1 MNWSSF
7 KYLVKQGWHNMVAN
21 RLMTVASLGVLT
33 ACLVITGIA
42 GILSVSVSNFVQ
54 SLGDK
59 DMIEVFISDE
69 ATDEQIEAWSQ
80 QLPQLA
86 NVASCTFIS
95 KAQAVEDMKAEMG
108 EYADVLQ
115 DYEGEGNEA
124 NPLPASFRIYVTDIA
139 LLNDT
144 VAAIQQ
150 VGGDLFYRINSP
162 TELGDILVQ
171 MRRVVN
177 IAGWGLVA
185 VLGIVSVVIIS
196 NTIRLTVF
204 ARRREINI
212 MKFVG
217 ATNAFIRMPFF
228 VEGMTVGALAGLL
241 STVLVGGAY
250 FGALQALAQPG
261 AMWLDEFTQCLY
273 PFSVVILPLAG
284 IFILFGMFIGSAGC
298 AFSIRKH
305 LKV

>member
-1 MNWSSF
+1 M
-7 KYLVKQGWHNMVAN
+7 
-21 RLMTVASLGVLT
+21 
-33 ACLVITGIA
+33 
-42 GILSVSVSNFVQ
+42 
-54 SLGDK
+54 
-59 DMIEVFISDE
+59 
-69 ATDEQIEAWSQ
+69 
-80 QLPQLA
+80 
-86 NVASCTFIS
+86 
-95 KAQAVEDMKAEMG
+95 
-108 EYADVLQ
+108 
-115 DYEGEGNEA
+115 
-124 NPLPASFRIYVTDIA
+124 TDIA

-177 IAGWGLVA
+177 VAGWGLVA

-204 ARRREINI
+204 ARRKEINI

-228 VEGMTVGALAGLL
+228 VEGMTVGALAGLI

-250 FGALQALAQPG
+250 FAALKALAQPG

-273 PFSVVILPLAG
+273 PFHVVILPLAG

-298 AFSIRKH
+298 AFSIRK
-305 LKV
+305 LLSSANTSDATDQLLSLMSKTNTNRDFTTRMRDWMNLYERQGYTFGSQVGGRFEKN

>member
-1 MNWSSF
+1 M
-7 KYLVKQGWHNMVAN
+7 
-21 RLMTVASLGVLT
+21 
-33 ACLVITGIA
+33 
-42 GILSVSVSNFVQ
+42 
-54 SLGDK
+54 
-59 DMIEVFISDE
+59 
-69 ATDEQIEAWSQ
+69 
-80 QLPQLA
+80 
-86 NVASCTFIS
+86 
-95 KAQAVEDMKAEMG
+95 
-108 EYADVLQ
+108 
-115 DYEGEGNEA
+115 
-124 NPLPASFRIYVTDIA
+124 TDIA

-228 VEGMTVGALAGLL
+228 VEGMTVGALAGPI
-241 STVLVGGAY
+241 STVLWGCAY
-250 FGALQALAQPG
+250 FAALAQPS

>member
-115 DYEGEGNEA
+115 
-124 NPLPASFRIYVTDIA
+124 
-139 LLNDT
+139 
-144 VAAIQQ
+144 
-150 VGGDLFYRINSP
+150 
-162 TELGDILVQ
+162 
-171 MRRVVN
+171 VVN

-250 FGALQALAQPG
+250 FGALQALAQPS

>member
-1 MNWSSF
+1 
-7 KYLVKQGWHNMVAN
+7 
-21 RLMTVASLGVLT
+21 
-33 ACLVITGIA
+33 
-42 GILSVSVSNFVQ
+42 
-54 SLGDK
+54 
-59 DMIEVFISDE
+59 
-69 ATDEQIEAWSQ
+69 
-80 QLPQLA
+80 
-86 NVASCTFIS
+86 
-95 KAQAVEDMKAEMG
+95 MKAEMG

-250 FGALQALAQPG
+250 FGALQALAQPS

>member
-228 VEGMTVGALAGLL
+228 VEGMTVGALAGLFTGVVHVRLKVRDLLAGRPWHSPAPCGWMNLPNACTRSAWLFCRWPASL
-241 STVLVGGAY
+241 SCSACSL
-250 FGALQALAQPG
+250 ALPG
-261 AMWLDEFTQCLY
+261 AR
-273 PFSVVILPLAG
+273 
-284 IFILFGMFIGSAGC
+284 SAS
-298 AFSIRKH
+298 ANI
-305 LKV
+305 

>member
-1 MNWSSF
+1 
-7 KYLVKQGWHNMVAN
+7 
-21 RLMTVASLGVLT
+21 
-33 ACLVITGIA
+33 
-42 GILSVSVSNFVQ
+42 
-54 SLGDK
+54 
-59 DMIEVFISDE
+59 
-69 ATDEQIEAWSQ
+69 
-80 QLPQLA
+80 
-86 NVASCTFIS
+86 
-95 KAQAVEDMKAEMG
+95 MKEEMG

-139 LLNDT
+139 LLDDT

-150 VGGDLFYRINSP
+150 VGGDMFYRINSP

-177 IAGWGLVA
+177 VAGWGLVA

-204 ARRREINI
+204 ARRKEINI

-228 VEGMTVGALAGLL
+228 VEGMTVGALAGLI

-250 FGALQALAQPG
+250 FAALKALAQPAPCGWMNSPSACTRSMWSSCRWPAFLFCSACSLALPG
-261 AMWLDEFTQCLY
+261 A
-273 PFSVVILPLAG
+273 P
-284 IFILFGMFIGSAGC
+284 SAS
-298 AFSIRKH
+298 ASI
-305 LKV
+305 

>member
-1 MNWSSF
+1 
-7 KYLVKQGWHNMVAN
+7 
-21 RLMTVASLGVLT
+21 
-33 ACLVITGIA
+33 
-42 GILSVSVSNFVQ
+42 
-54 SLGDK
+54 
-59 DMIEVFISDE
+59 
-69 ATDEQIEAWSQ
+69 
-80 QLPQLA
+80 
-86 NVASCTFIS
+86 
-95 KAQAVEDMKAEMG
+95 MG

-139 LLNDT
+139 LLDDT

-150 VGGDLFYRINSP
+150 VGGDMFYRINSP

-177 IAGWGLVA
+177 VAGWGLVA

-228 VEGMTVGALAGLL
+228 VEGMTVGALAGLI

-250 FGALQALAQPG
+250 FAALKALAQPG

-273 PFSVVILPLAG
+273 PFHVVILPLAG